1 MEFDRFSG
9 KTLEEAIASATSAKG
24 VDVEQLTYNIVE
36 EKAGFLG
43 IGRTVTI
50 EAWAPVD
57 VKAFIHDYV
66 QTYFDNAQMD
76 GKVEVTMELDNNEYF
91 YRVKVDTN
99 ANAVL
104 IGRQGRTLQDLN
116 RLVRTAASS
125 VFKKH
130 VRLLIDVNGYKED
143 RYEKIV
149 RMAVR
154 VAKDVRRTKV
164 DAVLE
169 PMPADERKAIHAAL
183 SEMKGISTRSEGE
196 GAARQ
201 LHILYTPT
209 TQE

>member
-66 QTYFDNAQMD
+66 QTYFDNVQMD
-76 GKVEVTMELDNNEYF
+76 GKVEVAMELDNNEYF

-104 IGRQGRTLQDLN
+104 IGRQGRTLQDFN

>member
-9 KTLEEAIASATSAKG
+9 KTLEEALASAAHAKG
-24 VDVEQLTYNIVE
+24 VEAEELTYNILE

-50 EAWAPVD
+50 EAWAPAD
-57 VKAFIHDYV
+57 VKTFIHDYI
-66 QTYFDNAQMD
+66 QTYFDNAKMD
-76 GKVEVTMELDNNEYF
+76 GTVDVTMEFDNNEYF

-104 IGRQGRTLQDLN
+104 IGRQGRTLQDFN
-116 RLVRTAASS
+116 RLVRTATSS

-130 VRLLIDVNGYKED
+130 IRLMIDVNGYKED

-183 SEMKGISTRSEGE
+183 SDMKGITTRSEGE
-196 GAARQ
+196 GAGRQ
-201 LHILYTPT
+201 LHIIYTPT
-209 TQE
+209 KED